1 MARPAKVI
9 DGATV
14 SFRIDKHLFDWLDD
28 KRFDVRMDRS
38 DFFRHIFSD
47 YAVKNGYK
55 APVAEVD
62 PDPAD

>member
-28 KRFDVRMDRS
+28 KRFDVRMDRP
-38 DFFRHIFSD
+38 DFFRHIFND

-55 APVAEVD
+55 ALAAKVD
-62 PDPAD
+62 ADSAD

>member
-9 DGATV
+9 DGATISV
-14 SFRIDKHLFDWLDD
+14 RIDKDLFEWLDD

-38 DFFRHIFSD
+38 DFFRHVFND

-55 APVAEVD
+55 APAAKVD
-62 PDPAD
+62 PDQED

>member
-9 DGATV
+9 DAATISV
-14 SFRIDKHLFDWLDD
+14 RIDKDLFEWLDD
-28 KRFDVRMDRS
+28 KRFDVRMDRP
-38 DFFRHIFSD
+38 DFFRHVYND

-55 APVAEVD
+55 APAAKVD